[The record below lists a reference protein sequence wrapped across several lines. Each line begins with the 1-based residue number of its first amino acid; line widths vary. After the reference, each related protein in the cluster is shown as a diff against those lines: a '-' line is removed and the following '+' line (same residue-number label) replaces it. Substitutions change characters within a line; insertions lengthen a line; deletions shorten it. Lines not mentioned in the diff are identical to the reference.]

1 MAHVSVAALT
11 TTLPSI
17 HPLATTLL
25 ADTILLR
32 VFMVQTVP
40 YINFVWGYRLSFGF
54 LNPEDRNDRLT

>member
-1 MAHVSVAALT
+1 MVHVFVAALT

-17 HPLATTLL
+17 QPLATTLL
-25 ADTILLR
+25 ANTILLR
-32 VFMVQTVP
+32 IFMVQTVP